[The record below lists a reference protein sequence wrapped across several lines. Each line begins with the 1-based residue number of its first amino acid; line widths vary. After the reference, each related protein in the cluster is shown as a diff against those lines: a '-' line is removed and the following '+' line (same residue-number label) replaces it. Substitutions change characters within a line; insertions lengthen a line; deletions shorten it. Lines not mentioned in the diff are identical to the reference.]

1 VKTNEGKTFDVVVRF
16 DTELELAYYKHGGIL
31 NFMVRKMIGVA
42 K

>member
-1 VKTNEGKTFDVVVRF
+1 VKVRF

-31 NFMVRKMIGVA
+31 NFMVRKMIGVT